1 MEILS
6 KLFGSE
12 AKVKI
17 MRLFLFNPDTVYEMN
32 NIAERV
38 KEDPARVR
46 KELIGL
52 DKISLIKKKIT
63 GKSVV
68 GKGKKKETRITAYG
82 YHLNRNFSYL
92 SPLQNFLIN
101 AKPLQP
107 KEIVRKIT
115 QLGTVKLLVIS
126 GVFIQDAESRVDMLV
141 VGDNI
146 KKTQLEN
153 VVKTLES
160 EIGKELKYAY
170 FTTADFT
177 YRLSMYDKLIRDIL
191 DYPHEKIVNKL
202 GL

>member
-6 KLFGSE
+6 KLFGTE

-17 MRLFLFNPDTVYEMN
+17 MRLFLFNPDTIYEVN
-32 NIAERV
+32 NIADRV

-46 KELIGL
+46 KELLGL

-68 GKGKKKETRITAYG
+68 GKGKKKETRVTAYG
-82 YHLNRNFSYL
+82 YHLNRAFSYL
-92 SPLQNFLIN
+92 APLQNFLIN

-146 KKTQLEN
+146 KKTHLEN
-153 VVKTLES
+153 VVKTLEA

>member
-12 AKVKI
+12 ARVKI
-17 MRLFLFNPDTVYEMN
+17 MRLFLFNPDIVYEVN

-38 KEDPARVR
+38 KEDPVRVR
-46 KELIGL
+46 KELNAL
-52 DKISLIKKKIT
+52 EKISLIKRKVVAKIPV
-63 GKSVV
+63 KH
-68 GKGKKKETRITAYG
+68 GKKTEMRVTAYG
-82 YHLNRNFSYL
+82 YHLNRNFSYMA
-92 SPLQNFLIN
+92 PLQNFLIN

-107 KEIVRKIT
+107 KEIVKKIT

-126 GVFIQDAESRVDMLV
+126 GVFIQDSESRVDLLV

-153 VVKTLES
+153 VVKTLEA

-170 FTTADFT
+170 FTTTDFI

-191 DYPHEKIVNKL
+191 DYPHDKIINKL

>member
-6 KLFGSE
+6 KLFGGE

-17 MRLFLFNPDTVYEMN
+17 MRLFLFNPDTVFEIGS
-32 NIAERV
+32 IADRV

-46 KELIGL
+46 REILGL
-52 DKISLIKKKIT
+52 DKISLIKKKI
-63 GKSVV
+63 V
-68 GKGKKKETRITAYG
+68 GKAEVKHGKKTETRIMSYG
-82 YHLNRNFSYL
+82 YYLNRNFSYL

-107 KEIVRKIT
+107 KEIVKKLT
-115 QLGTVKLLVIS
+115 QLGAIKLLVIS
-126 GVFIQDAESRVDMLV
+126 GVFIQDSESRVDLLV

-146 KKTQLEN
+146 KKSHLEN
-153 VVKTLES
+153 LMGVLEA

-191 DYPHEKIVNKL
+191 DYPHEKIINKL